1 MKTPDQTPFIAHL
14 DLDCFYV
21 SVERT
26 KNPDLIGKP
35 VAVGGT
41 PSGRGVVASASY
53 EARKFGV
60 RSAMP
65 TGRAL
70 KLCPQLIVVR
80 GHYSDYTD
88 YSDRLY
94 KRMCD
99 FAPVIERASIDE
111 IYMDFTGCE
120 GLYGNDLPGLIKKLR
135 QLVWD
140 EFGLPCTIALA
151 SSKVVAKIAAGTV
164 KPNGICTVPNGG
176 EKKFLAPLPIDV
188 IPGIG
193 KKTAAVLRDR
203 GFDLVSDIQAVPKEQ
218 VVKILGKH
226 GLWIY
231 GAANGTGYSDVVP
244 DHSRKSIS
252 HEQTFAHN
260 LQEKGELEHL
270 LHELVADVCSTMRG
284 KNWKTKTIT
293 LKLRYA
299 DFKTISRAE
308 SVKPT
313 NDDKVVFDTVRKLF
327 HEGYTRPMPL
337 RLLGVRL
344 SHFLDDSQ
352 MKLALSPKDEQRQEI
367 LTAVDKLRDKFGD
380 KVIHLGEA

>member
-1 MKTPDQTPFIAHL
+1 MTTPGQIRFIAHL

-26 KNPDLIGKP
+26 KNPELIGKP

-41 PSGRGVVASASY
+41 PAGRGVVASASY

-99 FAPVIERASIDE
+99 FAPVVERASIDE
-111 IYMDFTGCE
+111 MYMDFTGCE
-120 GLYGNDLPGLIKKLR
+120 GLYGNDLPGLIKKLKQR
-135 QLVWD
+135 VWD

-164 KPNGICTVPNGG
+164 KPNGVCTVPNGG

-193 KKTAAVLRDR
+193 KKTASVLRER
-203 GFDLVSDIQAVPKEQ
+203 GFDLVADIQAVAKEQ

-231 GAANGTGYSDVVP
+231 GAANGIGYSEVTP
-244 DHSRKSIS
+244 HHTRKSIS
-252 HEQTFAHN
+252 HEQTFARD
-260 LQEKGELEHL
+260 LQARGELEQL
-270 LHELVADVCSTMRG
+270 LHEIVSEVCSTMRG
-284 KNWKTKTIT
+284 KNWKTTTVT
-293 LKLRYA
+293 LKLRYS

-308 SVKPT
+308 TLKPT
-313 NDDKVVFDTVRKLF
+313 NDDTIVFDMVRRLF
-327 HEGYTRPMPL
+327 HEGYKRPMPL

-344 SHFLDDSQ
+344 SNFVDASQ
-352 MKLALSPKDEQRQEI
+352 MKLSLSPKDEGRQDI
-367 LTAVDKLRDKFGD
+367 LSALDKLRDKFGD
-380 KVIHLGEA
+380 NVIHLGEA